1 MPGRLLCA
9 KTHQSGNLPGI
20 YCQESFSL
28 PDHEELVRILIV
40 FLILTMFL
48 AGMVIYF
55 GKVK

>member
-1 MPGRLLCA
+1 MA
-9 KTHQSGNLPGI
+9 LPG
-20 YCQESFSL
+20 
-28 PDHEELVRILIV
+28 HEELVRILIV